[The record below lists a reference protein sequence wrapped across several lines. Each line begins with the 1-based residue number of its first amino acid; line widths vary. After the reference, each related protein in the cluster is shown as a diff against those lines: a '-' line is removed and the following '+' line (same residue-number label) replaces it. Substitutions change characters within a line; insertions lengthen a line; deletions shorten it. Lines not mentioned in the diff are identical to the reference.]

1 MLFLFVVCALASLP
15 SLVENAGSQKKGL
28 SAAAT
33 RLMCDDFKVLSNI
46 SWWYDWGKDF
56 EQFRHACPNSNS
68 HVPQFVLMFWSMHS
82 NKSIHI
88 PSDSQFLLGLNEP
101 DHTHQAH
108 MTPQEAAKYWPM
120 VEKAAAGIPLVAP
133 VPAGHDFHWLDQFF
147 AACHGCRID
156 YVAAHTYNCRAEEV
170 IGYLKSLYN
179 RYHKKVWLTEFA
191 CAHTGDMNVQLNFIK
206 SVLPQLEAADFVYRY
221 SWFAGRI
228 RHYNPTGF
236 VRQSASLLH
245 SDSSTLTTL
254 GQFYNNFHDGH
265 GTSVVG

>member
-1 MLFLFVVCALASLP
+1 MLTLFAVLTLASLP
-15 SLVENAGSQKKGL
+15 SLVESSQKKGV
-28 SAAAT
+28 AANTAS
-33 RLMCDDFKVLSNI
+33 LMCDDFRVLNNI
-46 SWWYDWGKDF
+46 AWWYSWGKDY
-56 EQFRHACPNSNS
+56 EQFKHACPNS
-68 HVPQFVLMFWSMHS
+68 HAAPFVPMVWSLHS
-82 NKSIHI
+82 GQSIHI
-88 PSDSQFLLGLNEP
+88 ASGSQYLLGFNEP
-101 DHTHQAH
+101 DFAEQAH
-108 MTPQEAAKYWPM
+108 VSPQEAANLWKV
-120 VEKAAAGIPLVAP
+120 VEQAANGIALVAP
-133 VPAGHDFHWLDQFF
+133 VPALPNFQWLDQFF